1 MPAMPWDEED
11 WDNLSWEEKLE
22 RIKEWI
28 SRNRTQ
34 AAGIGLGLAGATIVA
49 APALITAPAVGAL
62 GVLGFGS
69 GGIAGGSL
77 AAGVQAIIGN
87 VAAGSWFA
95 SLTSTAMGGYG
106 LAGLTTAVQS
116 AGVCT
121 SAAGIVTAI
130 MNGNGREDD
139 GNTDKAGPPSPKGPK
154 DDGDGSEAEKT
165 PRANQDGH
173 HDKDFDGETALLD
186 DSETSDEESFIQLR

>member
-1 MPAMPWDEED
+1 MPWDEDD
-11 WDNLSWEEKLE
+11 WDNLSWGEKLA
-22 RIKEWI
+22 RIREWI
-28 SRNRTQ
+28 SRNRQTT
-34 AAGIGLGLAGATIVA
+34 GIGLTLAGATVVA
-49 APALITAPAVGAL
+49 APALVTIPAV
-62 GVLGFGS
+62 
-69 GGIAGGSL
+69 GSL
-77 AAGVQAIIGN
+77 AAGVQATIGN

-121 SAAGIVTAI
+121 SAAGLITAI
-130 MNGNGREDD
+130 LNGNGREDD
-139 GNTDKAGPPSPKGPK
+139 GNTDGAGPTSPKGPK

-173 HDKDFDGETALLD
+173 RDKDFDEETASLD
-186 DSETSDEESFIQLR
+186 DSEASDEESFIQLR

>member
-1 MPAMPWDEED
+1 MPAMPWDEDD

-22 RIKEWI
+22 RIREWL
-28 SRNRTQ
+28 SRNRLQ
-34 AAGIGLGLAGATIVA
+34 AAGIGLSLAGATVVA
-49 APALITAPAVGAL
+49 APALVTAPAAGAL
-62 GVLGFGS
+62 VPLGFGS
-69 GGIAGGSL
+69 GGVVGGSL

-121 SAAGIVTAI
+121 SAAGLITAI
-130 MNGNGREDD
+130 LNGNGREDD
-139 GNTDKAGPPSPKGPK
+139 GNTDGAG
-154 DDGDGSEAEKT
+154 
-165 PRANQDGH
+165 
-173 HDKDFDGETALLD
+173 
-186 DSETSDEESFIQLR
+186 